1 MFDKY
6 YTVLDRHVYIACSPE
21 QEWAWE
27 QATRVVRQLLPVSNA
42 HVNMIHVRTLTTTL
56 QFAHGPV
63 PGPLLYTILYSTSDL
78 SEICT
83 IIRRL
88 LTSPHVC
95 RY

>member
-1 MFDKY
+1 
-6 YTVLDRHVYIACSPE
+6 
-21 QEWAWE
+21 
-27 QATRVVRQLLPVSNA
+27 
-42 HVNMIHVRTLTTTL
+42 MIHVRTLTTTL

-88 LTSPHVC
+88 LTPHVC

>member
-1 MFDKY
+1 MY
-6 YTVLDRHVYIACSPE
+6 LDVSQMYPKCIRNRRRVSCFE
-21 QEWAWE
+21 C
-27 QATRVVRQLLPVSNA
+27 TRQ
-42 HVNMIHVRTLTTTL
+42 HVRILTTTL

-88 LTSPHVC
+88 LTPHVC